1 MGRVLLRARDAGG
14 VQRRTVFFKPG
25 TVSSVFS
32 LVQVLQVRNAV
43 IFRKSLREQA
53 FMPAVEVGLHDRIEP
68 TTLLKG
74 LRLAG
79 NTPLLASA
87 GVAFRPPSHLPDAEQ
102 LAVKQLG
109 TAPIVPMRRGIGF
122 ISLGRKLSD
131 QEFEPDE
138 IEFLAAAADTTASA
152 IYNLALRKQAQEY
165 QEAREIQEKLLPKQ
179 IPQAPGLEISGSWRP
194 ARIVG
199 GDYFDV
205 FKLSESKLGLCIGDV
220 SGKAMPA
227 ALLMCNLQAV
237 VKALATESTSPSELV
252 AKANRVMWVNTTEDK
267 FITLFY
273 AVVDAEARTLQF
285 TNAGHNA
292 PVLTHQDGTQVR
304 LEEGGLI
311 VGAFQEAAYAQGQID
326 LRSGDRL
333 VMFTDGVTEAVN
345 GEEEEFGEKRL
356 VAASLRGR
364 QLSAEA
370 LHRFLLD
377 LVTEFCGGEFE
388 DDATILV
395 VAVS

>member
-1 MGRVLLRARDAGG
+1 
-14 VQRRTVFFKPG
+14 
-25 TVSSVFS
+25 
-32 LVQVLQVRNAV
+32 
-43 IFRKSLREQA
+43 
-53 FMPAVEVGLHDRIEP
+53 
-68 TTLLKG
+68 
-74 LRLAG
+74 
-79 NTPLLASA
+79 
-87 GVAFRPPSHLPDAEQ
+87 
-102 LAVKQLG
+102 
-109 TAPIVPMRRGIGF
+109 
-122 ISLGRKLSD
+122 
-131 QEFEPDE
+131 
-138 IEFLAAAADTTASA
+138 
-152 IYNLALRKQAQEY
+152 
-165 QEAREIQEKLLPKQ
+165 
-179 IPQAPGLEISGSWRP
+179 
-194 ARIVG
+194 VG

-345 GEEEEFGEKRL
+345 GEEEEFGENRL